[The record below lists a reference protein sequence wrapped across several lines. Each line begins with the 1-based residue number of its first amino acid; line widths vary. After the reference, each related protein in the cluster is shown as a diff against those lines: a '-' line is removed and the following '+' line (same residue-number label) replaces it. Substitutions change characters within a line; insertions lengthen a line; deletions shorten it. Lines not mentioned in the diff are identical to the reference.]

1 MAAVVNSPPRR
12 HSSAVEQLFRK
23 QQVLGS
29 NPSVGSTGSRS
40 EAGREAGFF
49 AAGQSLTRSVT
60 TAPDRI
66 EGSLGR
72 SEALSTHAYV
82 IVETLAVARRRYG
95 PAVTADLIDRVI
107 PALDVAPVDAELHVA
122 SVAAFRDTVESS
134 VSLVDRTSFAVMH
147 REGIERAI
155 ALDAD
160 FRTAGFETLP

>member
-1 MAAVVNSPPRR
+1 VTLFVDSSGILALVDRDDPAHAGVV
-12 HSSAVEQLFRK
+12 
-23 QQVLGS
+23 
-29 NPSVGSTGSRS
+29 
-40 EAGREAGFF
+40 EAFK
-49 AAGQSLTRSVT
+49 
-60 TAPDRI
+60 
-66 EGSLGR
+66 LGR

-107 PALDVAPVDAELHVA
+107 PALDVAPVDAELHLA
-122 SVAAFRDTVESS
+122 SVAAFRDTVESA
-134 VSLVDRTSFAVMH
+134 VSLVDRTSFAFMH